1 MTGHIPATDANR
13 RLEQLD
19 SEQRDPGKRKALF
32 LAAGVHLAL
41 IAALVLGVQ
50 WKSQPPASVEVEV
63 WRSPNPPAVTPPPQP
78 KSEPKPEPRVEPK
91 PEAKPELKTPAKPD
105 IAIKEEKKP
114 KEPPKPEPKKEEPRK
129 EEAKKPE
136 PKPEPKK
143 AEDKPK
149 PLHDPFAELDKESK
163 QRERQR
169 EMQRQREHADAEA
182 RQLDQLKA
190 EQSAASR
197 SRELANYAGKVRTKI
212 RGFIVLPPGIQGNP
226 EALFEVTQLP
236 SGEVL
241 AVHIRKSSGNPA
253 LDAAVERAILKASPL
268 PKPDS
273 PELFERV
280 LKIPYRPFD

>member
-1 MTGHIPATDANR
+1 VTGHIPATDANR

-19 SEQRDPGKRKALF
+19 NEQRDPGKRKALF

-63 WRSPNPPAVTPPPQP
+63 WRSPMPPAPTPPPQP
-78 KSEPKPEPRVEPK
+78 KAEPKPEPRVEPK
-91 PEAKPELKTPAKPD
+91 PEPKPELKTPAKPD

-114 KEPPKPEPKKEEPRK
+114 KEPPKPEPKKEEP
-129 EEAKKPE
+129 KKTE

-143 AEDKPK
+143 AEEKPK
-149 PLHDPFAELDKESK
+149 PPRDLFAEEIERDRK
-163 QRERQR
+163 QLERQQEVR
-169 EMQRQREHADAEA
+169 RQRDRADTEA

-212 RGFIVLPPGIQGNP
+212 RGLIVLPPGIQGNP

-241 AVHIRKSSGNPA
+241 AVHIRKPSGNPA